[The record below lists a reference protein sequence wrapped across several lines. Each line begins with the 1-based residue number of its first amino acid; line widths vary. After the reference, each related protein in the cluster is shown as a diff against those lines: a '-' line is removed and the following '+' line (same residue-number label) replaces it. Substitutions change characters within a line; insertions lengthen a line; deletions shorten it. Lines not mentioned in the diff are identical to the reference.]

1 MTQDLVDFV
10 LERDELAVLEPA
22 ERRLVVRR
30 LLSDHFGAEG
40 ASAAGPIADLIDG
53 YGPIT
58 VAMRDPDVTDVLING
73 PDEIWI
79 ERCGRLERADV
90 AFADRAALGSF
101 VERLIGASGGRV
113 DMSSPIADARLSD
126 GSRIHAVLPPLAPQ
140 GPLVSIRRFPS
151 VSFTLEDL
159 TRFKMLSQEE
169 TGLLRA
175 AVRDRRSIVI
185 GGGTGTG
192 KTTLLNALLG
202 EVPATER
209 VVVIEETPELRPRC
223 AHMVSLVARSSNV
236 EGKGRVELQDLL
248 RAALRMR
255 PDRIVVGEVRGPEAL
270 VALDAMSTGH
280 EGSFVTVHARSS
292 SEVVDRMISLAMQA
306 GVTDGSD
313 LRARFTRAFDL
324 SVHVTRDD
332 GRRVVASIEEIA

>member
-1 MTQDLVDFV
+1 MTQELVDFV
-10 LERDELAVLEPA
+10 MERNELATLDPP
-22 ERRLVVRR
+22 ERRLVLRQ
-30 LLSDHFGAEG
+30 LLFDRFGNEG

-58 VAMRDPDVTDVLING
+58 DAMRDPGVTDVLING
-73 PDEIWI
+73 PHEIWI
-79 ERCGRLERADV
+79 ERCGRLERSSKT
-90 AFADRAALGSF
+90 FADRAALSSF
-101 VERLIGASGGRV
+101 VERLIGACGGRI
-113 DMSSPIADARLSD
+113 DMSSPIADARLTD
-126 GSRIHAVLPPLAPQ
+126 GSRLHAVLPPLAPQ

-151 VSFTLEDL
+151 VSFTLDDL
-159 TRFKMLSQEE
+159 TRFEMLSREQAE
-169 TGLLRA
+169 LLRA
-175 AVRDRRSIVI
+175 GVRDRRSIVI

-202 EVPATER
+202 EVPVSER

-223 AHMVSLVARSSNV
+223 GHSVSLVSRSSNV
-236 EGKGRVELQDLL
+236 EGKGRIELQDLL

-280 EGSFVTVHARSS
+280 DGSFVTVHARSC
-292 SEVVDRMISLAMQA
+292 SEVVDRMISLAMQGGA
-306 GVTDGSD
+306 GDESS

-324 SVHVTRDD
+324 SVHLTRRD
-332 GRRVVASIEEIA
+332 GKRVVESIEEIT